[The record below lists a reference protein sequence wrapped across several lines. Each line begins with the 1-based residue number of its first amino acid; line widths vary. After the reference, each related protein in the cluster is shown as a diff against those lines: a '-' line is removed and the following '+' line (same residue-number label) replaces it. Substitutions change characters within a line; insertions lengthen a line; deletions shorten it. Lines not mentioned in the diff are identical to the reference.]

1 MKVLQKYDILSNM
14 QVLAEEKMEILKAW
28 QLFLFNYKK

>member
-14 QVLAEEKMEILKAW
+14 QVLAEKKMEILALNGQYLRKV
-28 QLFLFNYKK
+28 